1 MCHGQFNTGKGTMR
15 HFAMRGDSP
24 KYSHDRFRNPL
35 WTMIPM
41 EEEPPQIQREYVQIL
56 AEKGVKTAVSVVED

>member
-1 MCHGQFNTGKGTMR
+1 MR

-41 EEEPPQIQREYVQIL
+41 DEEPAAIHREYVDVLKRNGLQ
-56 AEKGVKTAVSVVED
+56 AAVSVVED